1 MIMAIKTIS
10 QTTYDIELS
19 EIKSMLIKELGLNV
33 CDNIEVKYELEAQ
46 HHGDQ
51 RDNWTTHS
59 VKCVKVIVKPNSSKY
74 L

>member
-1 MIMAIKTIS
+1 MTIKAIA
-10 QTTYDIELS
+10 QTTYEIALT
-19 EIKSMLIKELGLNV
+19 EIKAILIKELDLNV
-33 CDNIEVKYELEAQ
+33 NDNIEVKYELATE

-59 VKCVKVIVKPNSSKY
+59 VKSVKVIVQPNRSKY